1 MATILPFHDPLS
13 PHIIEQAVA
22 CVQRGG
28 VLAIP
33 TDSYYALAVGV
44 FQPAALEHVL
54 AIKGHREHKP
64 FPVLIGDPSQLSQLV
79 DDVPEIAKKLIQQF
93 WPGLLTLVLQAK
105 PHLFPLIISEQDTIG
120 VRQPN
125 DLRLYEL
132 LNQAGPLTGTSANH
146 TGQPPAQSAKEVIEQ
161 LGPQI
166 DLILDGGLTPGGQ
179 PSTVLQVG
187 REIRIL
193 RAGAIPTHALQ
204 KAIGA
209 SRKILL

>member
-1 MATILPFHDPLS
+1 
-13 PHIIEQAVA
+13 
-22 CVQRGG
+22 
-28 VLAIP
+28 
-33 TDSYYALAVGV
+33 
-44 FQPAALEHVL
+44 
-54 AIKGHREHKP
+54 
-64 FPVLIGDPSQLSQLV
+64 
-79 DDVPEIAKKLIQQF
+79 
-93 WPGLLTLVLQAK
+93 
-105 PHLFPLIISEQDTIG
+105 
-120 VRQPN
+120 
-125 DLRLYEL
+125 